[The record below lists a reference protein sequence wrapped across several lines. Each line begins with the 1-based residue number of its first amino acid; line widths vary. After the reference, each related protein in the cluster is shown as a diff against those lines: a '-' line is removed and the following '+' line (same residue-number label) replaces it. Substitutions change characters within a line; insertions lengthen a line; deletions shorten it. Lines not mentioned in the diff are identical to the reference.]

1 VSWYACSIA
10 GDEAALSPLLGA
22 LEENCMAAKV
32 ENGGVW
38 YGDAMLMRADDAARH
53 ISVELSDHVRQTV
66 IFMACSSMHLQVLR
80 ERKVPV
86 HSYTL

>member
-1 VSWYACSIA
+1 MV
-10 GDEAALSPLLGA
+10 
-22 LEENCMAAKV
+22 AKV

-53 ISVELSDHVRQTV
+53 IPVELSDHVRHTV

-80 ERKVPV
+80 ERNVP
-86 HSYTL
+86 SRYYTL